1 MPGCTQTPLPYLY
14 GLTHLESISPLL
26 SLHGEIWHI
35 PLVKF
40 KHLTIF
46 RDQNQ
51 VGPAPQAPI
60 RPLLPPRARLGVGAA
75 VWMGGGKLG
84 RRLAPQQWKA
94 GLRPPLLLTSR
105 GPEPELPWDTNRNRA
120 SGARGLA
127 GPVAEAHRAPRA
139 SSRTEALDTSLQD
152 QALPSRAKLR
162 KESFWNGEGPWEPL
176 PGKTHRGRDKPG
188 SGWGPGQR
196 LVLMPARPPPASPT
210 PGWRRARL

>member
-1 MPGCTQTPLPYLY
+1 MHTDHPPISLRSHPPRE
-14 GLTHLESISPLL
+14 HLSAS
-26 SLHGEIWHI
+26 GEMWHI
-35 PLVKF
+35 PPVKF
-40 KHLTIF
+40 KHLTVF

-60 RPLLPPRARLGVGAA
+60 RPLLPPRARLGAGAA
-75 VWMGGGKLG
+75 VWMGGGASWEGGWRPSNGKRG
-84 RRLAPQQWKA
+84 S
-94 GLRPPLLLTSR
+94 GPPLLLTNR

-120 SGARGLA
+120 SGARGPA

-152 QALPSRAKLR
+152 QASPPRAKLR

-176 PGKTHRGRDKPG
+176 PGKPHRGRDKPG

-196 LVLMPARPPPASPT
+196 LVLMPARPPPSSPT